1 MWEQGNWN
9 WDTFLDLAERFSVR
23 NQKWGVKG
31 FYIDE
36 ATILST
42 GIGILSI
49 ENGILKNN
57 MDDARI
63 ERATTLLNTLST
75 GEIRF
80 PYHELTDFQADPSYF
95 SRGEVLFWNDGP
107 WIYQEQWQRRAKIED
122 WDDGDVRIVPFPK
135 DPEAPE
141 HYIRGKQDAMMLVKG
156 SSNQEAFVAWTYC
169 ALLANQD
176 PVMIAASRERSKAL
190 YNWTDEL
197 LDVLDRLRNPNF
209 YPLVW
214 DFKNGIG
221 PVASDYKESPIEEL
235 SKSVIVF
242 GDEYSVLREE
252 NRATIIHWIDVV
264 NAGVSG

>member
-1 MWEQGNWN
+1 
-9 WDTFLDLAERFSVR
+9 
-23 NQKWGVKG
+23 
-31 FYIDE
+31 
-36 ATILST
+36 
-42 GIGILSI
+42 
-49 ENGILKNN
+49 
-57 MDDARI
+57 
-63 ERATTLLNTLST
+63 
-75 GEIRF
+75 
-80 PYHELTDFQADPSYF
+80 
-95 SRGEVLFWNDGP
+95 
-107 WIYQEQWQRRAKIED
+107 
-122 WDDGDVRIVPFPK
+122 
-135 DPEAPE
+135 
-141 HYIRGKQDAMMLVKG
+141 
-156 SSNQEAFVAWTYC
+156 
-169 ALLANQD
+169 
-176 PVMIAASRERSKAL
+176 MIAASRERSKAL